1 MWQKMHENK
10 DKPNIYINKDLT
22 KLRATLANKNTN
34 PEEYW
39 KISWLLDNI
48 NKVFIK
54 DKFGHDK
61 VIIPFEDLK
70 LNSWPATS

>member
-1 MWQKMHENK
+1 MWQKNEWEQGQT
-10 DKPNIYINKDLT
+10 NIYINKDLT

-39 KISWLLDNI
+39 KTSWLLDNI

-61 VIIPFEDLK
+61 VIIPFEDLVRY
-70 LNSWPATS
+70 N